1 MGWLLLFATLRQGRR
16 RPILREKL
24 MDFRLVVFY
33 GH

>member
-1 MGWLLLFATLRQGRR
+1 MPSLRQGKR

-33 GH
+33 GPWGGAR